1 MREDAGKDVDVD
13 EEEAGKGKA
22 EESRC
27 LWLSTC
33 G

>member
-13 EEEAGKGKA
+13 EAGKGKA

>member
-1 MREDAGKDVDVD
+1 MKEAGKDVD
-13 EEEAGKGKA
+13 EEEAAGKGKA